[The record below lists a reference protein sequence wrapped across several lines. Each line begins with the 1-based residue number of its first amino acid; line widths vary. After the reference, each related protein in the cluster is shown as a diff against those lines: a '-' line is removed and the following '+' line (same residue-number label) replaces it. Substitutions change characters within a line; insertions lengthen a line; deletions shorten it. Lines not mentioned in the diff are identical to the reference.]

1 MKFDYHSLRNGSD
14 IRGYAVE
21 SDEAPVN
28 LTDEVTQKVAS
39 AFVLW
44 LAKKHDKN
52 PCQLKVGIGRDSRIS
67 GERLRDDFVASFK
80 DAGVYTYDCGLA
92 TTPSMFMLCVDEKY
106 GVDGTVML
114 TASHLPYNRNG
125 FKFFTKDGGLEGSDI
140 KDILEIASYGA
151 SSQSS
156 KRGRVKKID
165 YIKEYANLIKD
176 KITTATGEKKPF
188 KGMKI
193 VVDAGNGAGGFYAS
207 KVLKPL
213 GADICGSQFL
223 EPDGT
228 FPNHIP
234 NPEDKEAM
242 ASISNATLDSKA
254 DLGIIFDTDVD
265 RAAIVD
271 ASGKEINKEKL
282 IALISA
288 VLLKDKKGT
297 IVTDSVTS
305 GELEDFIAAHGG
317 RQHRFKRGY
326 KNVINEA
333 IRLNNEGEY
342 TPLAIETSGHAALME
357 NYFLDDG
364 AYLVTRLLIE
374 AVKQR
379 KENKTLSDLI
389 ADLNDLPFKKSC
401 RFKIESEDFKDY
413 GNDILSAF
421 EKFAEESSF
430 LTLVKGGYE
439 GIRCSF
445 GEKGWL
451 LMRLSLHDPIIPFDC
466 EAETKED
473 MVSALT
479 EIDKFLKAYDRLAG
493 VNTLLDI

>member
-1 MKFDYHSLRNGSD
+1 MKIDYLSLRNGSD
-14 IRGYAVE
+14 IRGYAVK

-28 LTDEVTQKVAS
+28 LTDEVTGKVAS

-44 LAKKHDKN
+44 LAKKCDKN
-52 PCQLKVGIGRDSRIS
+52 PCDLKVGIGRDSRIS
-67 GERLRDDFVASFK
+67 GERLRDAFVASFK

-92 TTPSMFMLCVDEKY
+92 TTPSMFMLCVDKKY

-125 FKFFTKDGGLEGSDI
+125 FKFFTKDGGLEGADI
-140 KDILEIASYGA
+140 QAILEIASYGA
-151 SSQSS
+151 SSHSS

-165 YIKEYANLIKD
+165 YIKEYATLIKK
-176 KITTATGEKKPF
+176 KITTATGEEKPF

-213 GADICGSQFL
+213 GADIRGSQFL

-234 NPEDKEAM
+234 NPENKEAM
-242 ASISNATLDSKA
+242 ASISGATLDSKA

-271 ASGKEINKEKL
+271 ASGREINKEKL

-288 VLLKDKKGT
+288 VLLKEKAGT

-305 GELEDFIAAHGG
+305 GELEDFIASHGG

-364 AYLVTRLLIE
+364 AYLVTKLLIE

-379 KENKTLSDLI
+379 KEGKTLSDLI
-389 ADLNDLPFKKSC
+389 SDLKELPFKKSC
-401 RFKIESEDFKDY
+401 RFKIEGEDFKDY
-413 GNDILSAF
+413 GRDVLSDF
-421 EKFAEESSF
+421 EKFAEENSF
-430 LTLVKGGYE
+430 LAPVKGGYE

-445 GEKGWL
+445 GKKGWL

-466 EAETKED
+466 EAENKED
-473 MVSALT
+473 LVSALREVHT
-479 EIDKFLKAYDRLAG
+479 FIKAYERLSG
-493 VNTLLDI
+493 VNTLLDK

>member
-14 IRGYAVE
+14 IRGYAVK

-28 LTDEVTQKVAS
+28 LTDEVTKKVAS

-44 LAKKHDKN
+44 LAKKCDKN
-52 PCQLKVGIGRDSRIS
+52 PCDLKIGIGRDSRIS
-67 GERLRDDFVASFK
+67 GERLRDAFVASFK

-106 GVDGTVML
+106 TVDGTVML

-151 SSQSS
+151 ASQSS

-165 YIKEYANLIKD
+165 YVKEYAKLIKE
-176 KITTATGEKKPF
+176 KITTATGESKPF
-188 KGMKI
+188 KSMKI

-213 GADICGSQFL
+213 GADVRGSQFL

-242 ASISNATLDSKA
+242 ASISKATLDAKA

-305 GELEDFIAAHGG
+305 GELEAFIASHGG

-379 KENKTLSDLI
+379 KEGKTLSDLI
-389 ADLNDLPFKKSC
+389 SDLGVLPVKKSC
-401 RFKIESEDFKDY
+401 RFKIEGENFKEY
-413 GNDILSAF
+413 GLDILSAF
-421 EKFAEESSF
+421 EKFAQENSF
-430 LTLVKGGYE
+430 LTHIKGGYE

-445 GEKGWL
+445 GGKGWL

-466 EAETKED
+466 EAENAED
-473 MVSALT
+473 MATALKEVET
-479 EIDKFLKAYDRLAG
+479 FLKAYDRLEGLNA
-493 VNTLLDI
+493 LLDI